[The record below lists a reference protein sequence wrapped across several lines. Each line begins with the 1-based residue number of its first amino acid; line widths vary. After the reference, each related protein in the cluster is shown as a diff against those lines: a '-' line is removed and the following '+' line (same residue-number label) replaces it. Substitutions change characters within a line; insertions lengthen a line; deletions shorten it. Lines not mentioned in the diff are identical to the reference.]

1 MNEVFSELVKGLDAT
16 LPDSSGI
23 RRPRGGRRAGVLMLF
38 TNESD
43 PLVTVI
49 ERATTL
55 RRHAGQ
61 VAFPGGAMEPA
72 DHTVVDA
79 ALREAEEEV
88 GLDPALVRVLGELPV
103 AWVPAS
109 NYDVTPVLGV
119 WDAGRQ
125 LWPADPGEVGAV
137 HSLRI
142 SALSDPAVRVRG
154 RHPGGYMGPAFA
166 MGELFIWGF
175 TAHLLDEALDL
186 AGWARPWDASRVEQ
200 VPKRFLRD

>member
-1 MNEVFSELVKGLDAT
+1 MNKIFSQLVEGLKGI

-38 TNESD
+38 TDEAD
-43 PLVTVI
+43 PQVTLI

-61 VAFPGGAMEPA
+61 MAFPGGAMEPS
-72 DHTVVDA
+72 DHTIIDA
-79 ALREAEEEV
+79 ALREAQEEV
-88 GLDPALVRVLGELPV
+88 GLDPDLVKVLGELPV

-119 WDAGRQ
+119 WDGNQ
-125 LWPADPGEVGAV
+125 ELWPAEPAEVGAV
-137 HSLRI
+137 HSL
-142 SALSDPAVRVRG
+142 SVLGLADPAVRVRG
-154 RHPGGYMGPAFA
+154 RHPGGYTGPAFS

-186 AGWARPWDASRVEQ
+186 AGWARPWDSGRVVA
-200 VPKRFLRD
+200 VPERFLRD

>member
-1 MNEVFSELVKGLDAT
+1 MNETFGQLVEGLRGA

-38 TNESD
+38 TDESD
-43 PLVTVI
+43 PQVTVI

-61 VAFPGGAMEPA
+61 VAFPGGAMEPDDPSIIA
-72 DHTVVDA
+72 A
-79 ALREAEEEV
+79 ALREAKEEV
-88 GLDPALVRVLGELPV
+88 GLDPAMVEVLGELPV

-119 WDAGRQ
+119 WDGATD
-125 LWPADPGEVGAV
+125 LWPADPAEVGAV
-137 HSLRI
+137 HSVRV
-142 SALSDPAVRVRG
+142 SHLSDPAFRVRG
-154 RHPGGYMGPAFA
+154 RHPGGYIGPAFNV
-166 MGELFIWGF
+166 GELFIWGF

-186 AGWARPWDASRVEQ
+186 AGWASPWDSSRVVA
-200 VPKRFLRD
+200 VPERFLRD

>member
-1 MNEVFSELVKGLDAT
+1 MNETFTQLVLGLQNA

-38 TNESD
+38 TDEAD
-43 PLVTVI
+43 PRVTVI
-49 ERATTL
+49 ERATTM

-61 VAFPGGAMEPA
+61 VAFPGGGMEP
-72 DHTVVDA
+72 DDRTIVDA
-79 ALREAEEEV
+79 ALREAKEEV
-88 GLDPALVRVLGELPV
+88 GLEPSLVHILGELPV

-119 WDAGRQ
+119 WDGSMD
-125 LWPADPGEVGAV
+125 LGPADPFEVAAV
-137 HSLRI
+137 HSLSV
-142 SALSDPAVRVRG
+142 SALSDPTVRVRG
-154 RHPGGYMGPAFA
+154 HHPSGYRGPAFDI
-166 MGELFIWGF
+166 GELFIWGF

-186 AGWARPWDASRVEQ
+186 AGWARPWDTSRVVE

>member
-1 MNEVFSELVKGLDAT
+1 MNEVFDQLVEGLQGA

-38 TNESD
+38 TNEAD
-43 PLVTVI
+43 PHVTVI

-61 VAFPGGAMEPA
+61 VAFPGGAMEPG
-72 DHTVVDA
+72 DDTIIHA
-79 ALREAEEEV
+79 ALREAREEV
-88 GLDPALVRVLGELPV
+88 GLEPNLVKVLGDLPV

-119 WDAGRQ
+119 WDGSQ
-125 LWPADPGEVGAV
+125 ELWPADPAEVGAV
-137 HSLRI
+137 HSL
-142 SALSDPAVRVRG
+142 SALQLADPAVRVRG
-154 RHPGGYMGPAFA
+154 RHPGGYIGPAFR

-186 AGWARPWDASRVEQ
+186 AGWARPWDSSRLVD
-200 VPKRFLRD
+200 VPDRFLRD

>member
-1 MNEVFSELVKGLDAT
+1 MNETFAQLVVGLRGA
-16 LPDSSGI
+16 LPDASGI

-38 TNESD
+38 TDEAD
-43 PLVTVI
+43 PRITVI

-61 VAFPGGAMEPA
+61 VAFPGGAMEPE
-72 DHTVVDA
+72 DHTVTDA
-79 ALREAEEEV
+79 ALRESQEEV
-88 GLDPALVRVLGELPV
+88 GLEPALVRILGELPV

-109 NYDVTPVLGV
+109 NYDVTPVLGL
-119 WDAGRQ
+119 WDGSQA

-137 HSLRI
+137 HSLGVA
-142 SALSDPAVRVRG
+142 ALSDPAVRVRG
-154 RHPGGYMGPAFA
+154 RHPGGYIGPAFS

-186 AGWARPWDASRVEQ
+186 AGWAQPWDSDRIVE
-200 VPKRFLRD
+200 VPERFLRD